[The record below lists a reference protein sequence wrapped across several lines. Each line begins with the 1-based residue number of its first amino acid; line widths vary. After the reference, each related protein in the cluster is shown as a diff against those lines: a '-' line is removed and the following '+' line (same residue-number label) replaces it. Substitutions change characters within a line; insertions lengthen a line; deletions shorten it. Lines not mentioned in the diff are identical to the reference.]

1 MALSVIV
8 AVMFIPTG
16 AFAEDNAAG
25 DAANDM
31 AAVSE
36 SNNQTETENTNG
48 SGDKSQD
55 ASGTEKNTGSG
66 IDAGKKAVSSV
77 RSASG
82 KKTALGEKYTPKF
95 RIEFGKSGYKY
106 GTSYTYHTS
115 DDGTLENCGD
125 DGETKVM
132 EYLKFKITHVF
143 DISQTE
149 GKELP
154 SLGIDELSGGV
165 DEYHNMYK
173 ALLHI
178 CPVPIVQEDIKGGA
192 KGYYSDA
199 EQRIAILT
207 GMSEMQTI
215 KTMIHEIAHQ
225 KMHSSGTRT
234 LDMPIDRRT
243 KEVEA
248 ESVAYTVCQKLGL
261 DTSDYSFGYIAGWSS
276 GRDVKEL
283 KASLERIRSAADE
296 LITAIDTQLDHFRK
310 REIKRA
316 KGMER

>member
-1 MALSVIV
+1 MPNRTRS
-8 AVMFIPTG
+8 P
-16 AFAEDNAAG
+16 DK
-25 DAANDM
+25 
-31 AAVSE
+31 
-36 SNNQTETENTNG
+36 
-48 SGDKSQD
+48 KSQKERIKEITD
-55 ASGTEKNTGSG
+55 QLEAGIQELFESDKFKDYLTCMSKFHNYSLNNT
-66 IDAGKKAVSSV
+66 ILIAMQRPNATLI
-77 RSASG
+77 A
-82 KKTALGEKYTPKF
+82 
-95 RIEFGKSGYKY
+95 GYKAWQKDHDR
-106 GTSYTYHTS
+106 TVRK
-115 DDGTLENCGD
+115 
-125 DGETKVM
+125 GEHGIKILAPCKYKVTVESEKEGEDPKEL

-165 DEYHNMYK
+165 DEYRSMYK
-173 ALLHI
+173 ALLRV
-178 CPVPIVQEDIKGGA
+178 CPVPIVQEEIKGGA

-199 EQRIAILT
+199 EQRIVIQT

-225 KMHSSGTRT
+225 KMHSSGSRT

-296 LITAIDTQLDHFRK
+296 LITAIDKQLDHFRK
-310 REIKRA
+310 REIERA
-316 KGMER
+316 KGVER

>member
-1 MALSVIV
+1 MPNRTRS
-8 AVMFIPTG
+8 P
-16 AFAEDNAAG
+16 DK
-25 DAANDM
+25 
-31 AAVSE
+31 
-36 SNNQTETENTNG
+36 
-48 SGDKSQD
+48 KSQKERIKEITD
-55 ASGTEKNTGSG
+55 QLEAGIQELFESDKFKDYLTCMSKFHNYSLNNT
-66 IDAGKKAVSSV
+66 ILIAMQRPNATLI
-77 RSASG
+77 A
-82 KKTALGEKYTPKF
+82 
-95 RIEFGKSGYKY
+95 GYKAWQKDHDR
-106 GTSYTYHTS
+106 TVRK
-115 DDGTLENCGD
+115 
-125 DGETKVM
+125 GEHGIKILAPCKYKVTVESEKEGEAPKEL
-132 EYLKFKITHVF
+132 EYLRFKITYVF

-165 DEYHNMYK
+165 DDYRNMYK
-173 ALLHI
+173 ALLRV

-199 EQRIAILT
+199 EQRIAIQT

-215 KTMIHEIAHQ
+215 KTMVHEIAHQ

-234 LDMPIDRRT
+234 LDVPIDRRT

-296 LITAIDTQLDHFRK
+296 LITAIDKQLDHFRK
-310 REIKRA
+310 REIERA
-316 KGMER
+316 KGVER

>member
-1 MALSVIV
+1 M
-8 AVMFIPTG
+8 
-16 AFAEDNAAG
+16 
-25 DAANDM
+25 
-31 AAVSE
+31 
-36 SNNQTETENTNG
+36 ENRTR
-48 SGDKSQD
+48 SPDKKSQKERIKEITDQLEAGIQDLFESDKFKEYLTCMSKFHNYSLNNTLLIAMQKPD
-55 ASGTEKNTGSG
+55 ATFV
-66 IDAGKKAVSSV
+66 AGYKAWQTDHGRYV
-77 RSASG
+77 RS
-82 KKTALGEKYTPKF
+82 GERGIKILAPCKYKVTVQ
-95 RIEFGKSGYKY
+95 S
-106 GTSYTYHTS
+106 TN
-115 DDGTLENCGD
+115 DGTLENCGD

-234 LDMPIDRRT
+234 LDMPIDRHT

-248 ESVAYTVCQKLGL
+248 ESVAYTVCQRYGL

-276 GRDVKEL
+276 GKDMAEL
-283 KASLERIRSAADE
+283 KSSLERIRSAADE
-296 LITAIDTQLDHFRK
+296 LITGIDAQLESFRK
-310 REIKRA
+310 RDLERT
-316 KGMER
+316 KGVER

>member
-1 MALSVIV
+1 MPNRTRS
-8 AVMFIPTG
+8 P
-16 AFAEDNAAG
+16 DK
-25 DAANDM
+25 
-31 AAVSE
+31 
-36 SNNQTETENTNG
+36 
-48 SGDKSQD
+48 KSQKERIKEITDQLEAGIQELFESDKFKDYLTCMSKFHNYSLNNTILIAMQKPD
-55 ASGTEKNTGSG
+55 ATLV
-66 IDAGKKAVSSV
+66 A
-77 RSASG
+77 
-82 KKTALGEKYTPKF
+82 
-95 RIEFGKSGYKY
+95 GYKAWQTDH
-106 GTSYTYHTS
+106 GRTVRKGERGIRILAPCKFKVTVESEKE
-115 DDGTLENCGD
+115 GENPK
-125 DGETKVM
+125 EL

-165 DEYHNMYK
+165 DDYRNMYK
-173 ALLHI
+173 ALLRV
-178 CPVPIVQEDIKGGA
+178 CPVPIVQEVIKGGA

-199 EQRIAILT
+199 EQRIAIMA

-296 LITAIDTQLDHFRK
+296 LITAIDKQLDHFRK
-310 REIKRA
+310 REIERA
-316 KGMER
+316 KGVER

>member
-1 MALSVIV
+1 MPNRTRS
-8 AVMFIPTG
+8 P
-16 AFAEDNAAG
+16 DK
-25 DAANDM
+25 
-31 AAVSE
+31 
-36 SNNQTETENTNG
+36 
-48 SGDKSQD
+48 KSQKERIKEITD
-55 ASGTEKNTGSG
+55 QLEAGIQELFESDKFKDYLTCMSKFHNYSLNNT
-66 IDAGKKAVSSV
+66 ILIAMQRPNATLI
-77 RSASG
+77 A
-82 KKTALGEKYTPKF
+82 
-95 RIEFGKSGYKY
+95 GYKAWQKDHDR
-106 GTSYTYHTS
+106 TVRK
-115 DDGTLENCGD
+115 
-125 DGETKVM
+125 GEHGIKILAPCKYKVTVESEKEGEAPKEL
-132 EYLKFKITHVF
+132 EYLKFKITYVF

-165 DEYHNMYK
+165 DDYRSMYK
-173 ALLHI
+173 ALLRV
-178 CPVPIVQEDIKGGA
+178 CPVPIVQEEIKGGA

-199 EQRIAILT
+199 EQRIAIQA

-215 KTMIHEIAHQ
+215 KTMVHEIAHQ
-225 KMHSSGTRT
+225 KMHSSGNRT

-296 LITAIDTQLDHFRK
+296 LITAIDKQLDHFRK
-310 REIKRA
+310 REIERA
-316 KGMER
+316 KGVER

>member
-1 MALSVIV
+1 MVIRGRSPDRKTQKERIKEITDQLEEGVQELFESEKFKEYLNCMSKFHNYSLNNTILIALQRPDATLV
-8 AVMFIPTG
+8 A
-16 AFAEDNAAG
+16 
-25 DAANDM
+25 
-31 AAVSE
+31 
-36 SNNQTETENTNG
+36 
-48 SGDKSQD
+48 
-55 ASGTEKNTGSG
+55 
-66 IDAGKKAVSSV
+66 
-77 RSASG
+77 
-82 KKTALGEKYTPKF
+82 
-95 RIEFGKSGYKY
+95 GYKAWQKDHDR
-106 GTSYTYHTS
+106 TVRK
-115 DDGTLENCGD
+115 
-125 DGETKVM
+125 GEHGIKILAPCKYKVTVESEKKGEDPKEL

-165 DEYHNMYK
+165 DDYRNMYK
-173 ALLHI
+173 ALLRV
-178 CPVPIVQEDIKGGA
+178 CPVPIVQEEIKGGA

-199 EQRIAILT
+199 EQRIAIQT

-215 KTMIHEIAHQ
+215 KTMVHEIAHQ

-296 LITAIDTQLDHFRK
+296 LITAIDKQLDHFRK
-310 REIKRA
+310 REIERA
-316 KGMER
+316 KGVER

>member
-1 MALSVIV
+1 MPNRTRS
-8 AVMFIPTG
+8 P
-16 AFAEDNAAG
+16 DK
-25 DAANDM
+25 
-31 AAVSE
+31 
-36 SNNQTETENTNG
+36 
-48 SGDKSQD
+48 KSQKERIKEITD
-55 ASGTEKNTGSG
+55 QLEAGIQELFESDKFKDYLTCMSKFHNYSLNNT
-66 IDAGKKAVSSV
+66 ILIAMQRPNATLI
-77 RSASG
+77 A
-82 KKTALGEKYTPKF
+82 
-95 RIEFGKSGYKY
+95 GYKAWQKDHDR
-106 GTSYTYHTS
+106 TVRK
-115 DDGTLENCGD
+115 
-125 DGETKVM
+125 GEHGIKILAPCKYKVTVESEKEGEAPKEL
-132 EYLKFKITHVF
+132 EYLKFKITYVF

-165 DEYHNMYK
+165 DDYRNMYK
-173 ALLHI
+173 ALLRV

-199 EQRIAILT
+199 EQRIAIQT

-215 KTMIHEIAHQ
+215 KTMVHEIAHQ

-296 LITAIDTQLDHFRK
+296 LITAIDKQLDHFRK
-310 REIKRA
+310 REIERA
-316 KGMER
+316 KGVER